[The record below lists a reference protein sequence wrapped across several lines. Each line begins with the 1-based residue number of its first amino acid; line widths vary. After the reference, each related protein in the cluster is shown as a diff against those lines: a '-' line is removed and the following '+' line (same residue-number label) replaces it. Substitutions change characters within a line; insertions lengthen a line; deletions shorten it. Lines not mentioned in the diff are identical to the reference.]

1 MAAYEGAYLK
11 LTLGNHLRCT
21 FMKPGGV
28 GTLEDMPEAWF
39 PKDITQ
45 YPHFAFCY
53 DTIFVPE
60 GSDGLHWFMAG
71 NTGEYEGPDPEA
83 PEGALTYF
91 RQGSMYLK
99 DGHWFCAGVGTG

>member
-1 MAAYEGAYLK
+1 
-11 LTLGNHLRCT
+11 
-21 FMKPGGV
+21 
-28 GTLEDMPEAWF
+28 
-39 PKDITQ
+39 
-45 YPHFAFCY
+45 
-53 DTIFVPE
+53 
-60 GSDGLHWFMAG
+60 MAG